1 MWGGSCLYIDN
12 VIKVGRWNWTFIALR
27 WKWGCSIGQEASSWG
42 GRCRFGALCSWR
54 WTCHVNEMPL
64 IFSRRASQNKY
75 WRQEVW
81 QIYSSA
87 CVRGCLATTMKQWN
101 ILPRPARSCN
111 FLSASKG
118 WGQSL
123 YVKQA
128 PDHIEQR
135 WSMIGIKFMIENLQ
149 IYAKRSKGRI
159 S

>member
-27 WKWGCSIGQEASSWG
+27 SKWGCSIGQEASSREVADVGLVHCAPWG
-42 GRCRFGALCSWR
+42 EH
-54 WTCHVNEMPL
+54 CHMNEMPL

-101 ILPRPARSCN
+101 ILPRPARSYN
-111 FLSASKG
+111 FLSAYKG

-123 YVKQA
+123 FVKQA
-128 PDHIEQR
+128 PDHIDQIWLE
-135 WSMIGIKFMIENLQ
+135 SNLWL
-149 IYAKRSKGRI
+149 KTCRLTRKDLKVGRS